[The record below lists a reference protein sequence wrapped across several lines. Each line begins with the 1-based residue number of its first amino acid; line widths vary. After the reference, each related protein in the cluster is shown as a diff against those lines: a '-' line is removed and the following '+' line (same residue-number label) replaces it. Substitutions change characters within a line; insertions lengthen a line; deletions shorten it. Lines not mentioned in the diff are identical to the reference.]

1 MSILKLNQEA
11 LSAWVQ
17 ILMTK
22 QRVFG
27 VQAKGNRFVFAPLT
41 QVEDLR
47 LDYDVSILPP
57 KKYFLPQREDLLEF
71 HVKGQYKSNL
81 EKESFILLGVHPYDV
96 IAISQMDKAFS
107 ADNYDVHYM
116 SRRQNATIIACDVQT
131 PSPNVFAGAMKAATV
146 ESGFDILLTKIGE
159 YYLADARTPKG
170 ESLLTLVKVYSS
182 TNGGAQEASEADL
195 AKREQVWRE
204 NTRRLRKHKLKGKPE
219 ELAGLLEK
227 SYYDPIWEEKSKH
240 CFSCGSC
247 NLVCPTCYCFDVQDD
262 LNWDLQTGKRT
273 RAWDGCLL
281 RDFAA
286 VAGGHNFRRQRAD
299 RYRHRYYR
307 KGKYIAEKLGQVA
320 CVGCGRCI
328 DACIPGIANP
338 VEVYNRL
345 FMSQKNIYV
354 PEPVTILQ
362 KSPITSQEMFYQLR
376 LNSGHDLDHEPGQ
389 FVEVSLPGIGEA
401 PISIAS
407 SPTQEG
413 MFDLVVRKVGN
424 VTTAL
429 SKLETGDTVGVRGPF
444 GTQFPVHD
452 AMKGKDVL
460 LICGGIGLVPVRS
473 AIQYILDNREDYGKL
488 TILYGMKSP
497 AERLFGEELD
507 EWKQLPKVEVLE
519 TADQAEES
527 WKGHTGLI
535 TALIPRIE
543 IHPENTVT
551 VICGPPVMYRFV
563 IEELRK
569 REVSEESIY
578 LSLERRMKCGVGK
591 CGHCQMNDIYV
602 CQEGPV
608 FKYSEI
614 KDVMEAI

>member
-1 MSILKLNQEA
+1 MSIRKLDQV
-11 LSAWVQ
+11 SFDSWVNTLIAQ
-17 ILMTK
+17 

-27 VQAKGNRFVFAPLT
+27 VQAKGGRFVFDTLT
-41 QVEDLR
+41 KAENLR
-47 LDYDVSILPP
+47 LDYDVTILPP
-57 KKYFLPQREDLLEF
+57 KKYFLPQREDLMEF
-71 HVKGQYKSNL
+71 HIKGQYKSNT
-81 EKESFILLGVHPYDV
+81 EKEPFILLGVHPYDV

-116 SRRQNATIIACDVQT
+116 SRRQNATIIACDVFR
-131 PSPNVFAGAMKAATV
+131 PSANVFAGCMNSATV

-170 ESLLTLVKVYSS
+170 EALLKL
-182 TNGGAQEASEADL
+182 AQGEEPAEADL
-195 AKREQVWRE
+195 GKREQVWKQNIRL
-204 NTRRLRKHKLKGKPE
+204 LRKHKLKGKPE
-219 ELAGLLEK
+219 ELADLLEK
-227 SYYDPIWEEKSKH
+227 TYYDPIWEEKAKL

-262 LNWDLQTGKRT
+262 INWDLQTGKRT

-307 KGKYIAEKLGQVA
+307 KGKYIAEKLGQVS

-328 DACIPGIANP
+328 DVCVSGIANP

-354 PEPVTILQ
+354 PEPATIL
-362 KSPITSQEMFYQLR
+362 KKYPLTSQEMFYELK
-376 LNSGHDLDHEPGQ
+376 LDSGHDLDHEPGQ

-401 PISIAS
+401 PISVSS
-407 SPTQEG
+407 SPTQTG
-413 MFDLVVRKVGN
+413 TFQLVVRKVGN
-424 VTTAL
+424 VTTAMSRL
-429 SKLETGDTVGVRGPF
+429 HPGDKVGVRGPF

-452 AMKGKDVL
+452 VMKGKDIL
-460 LICGGIGLVPVRS
+460 FICGGIGLVPVRS
-473 AIQYILDNREDYGKL
+473 AIRYIMDYREDYGKVI
-488 TILYGMKSP
+488 ILYGMKSP
-497 AERLFGEELD
+497 AERLFANELEEWSKIPGVEVMETVDNPD
-507 EWKQLPKVEVLE
+507 ENWQGNVGVITTLIPKVNVDS
-519 TADQAEES
+519 DQTIA
-527 WKGHTGLI
+527 
-535 TALIPRIE
+535 
-543 IHPENTVT
+543 

-563 IEELRK
+563 LEELQK
-569 REVSEESIY
+569 LNVPDNSIY

-591 CGHCQMNDIYV
+591 CGHCQMNEIYV

-608 FKYSEI
+608 FKYSDI